1 MHAMTGPLPYDV
13 LVLLSFGGPE
23 GQDDVVPFLRNV
35 TRGRGIP
42 DERLEAV
49 GEHYRMFGG
58 RSPINDQNR
67 ALLAAL
73 RTELD
78 ARGIDLPLV
87 WGNRN
92 WAPYLVDTLRE
103 AHEAGARRA
112 LVAHHERLLL
122 LLRVP
127 AVPGGP
133 RRRRDRARGRGAG
146 ARGRPG
152 PPLRRDERVRG
163 GQRRR
168 RPRGPGR
175 RPRPR
180 ARTTSRGWCSSPTR
194 CRPRWTTPP
203 ARTGTR
209 TWPSTRGSRRPSPR
223 GRGRTAYDLVYC
235 SRSGPPTQPWLE
247 PDVNDHLEDLAG
259 RGTRAVVLAPI
270 GFVSDHMEVVYDL
283 DTEAAATCER
293 LGLRMQRAATVGTD
307 PGFVRALVDLV
318 AQRCGLGPGPT
329 LDAPGLPS
337 VHDVCP
343 VGCCRNLRG
352 DRPAACGADWEQ
364 PAVADA

>member
-1 MHAMTGPLPYDV
+1 MTGPLPYDV

-112 LVAHHERLLL
+112 LVVTTSAYSSYSGCRQYREDLADAVIALAAEGRALEVDQVRRYGGTSGFVEANADAVRAALDAARAPGEDDEPRLVFVTHSVPTAMDDASGPDGHAYVAQHEG
-122 LLRVP
+122 VAA
-127 AVPGGP
+127 AVAS
-133 RRRRDRARGRGAG
+133 RAG
-146 ARGRPG
+146 A
-152 PPLRRDERVRG
+152 
-163 GQRRR
+163 
-168 RPRGPGR
+168 
-175 RPRPR
+175 
-180 ARTTSRGWCSSPTR
+180 
-194 CRPRWTTPP
+194 
-203 ARTGTR
+203 
-209 TWPSTRGSRRPSPR
+209 
-223 GRGRTAYDLVYC
+223 TAYDLVYC

-247 PDVNDHLEDLAG
+247 PDVNDHLEDLAA

-307 PGFVRALVDLV
+307 PGFVRSLVDLV

>member
-1 MHAMTGPLPYDV
+1 MTGPLPYDV

-49 GEHYRMFGG
+49 GEHYRTFGG

-73 RTELD
+73 RAELD
-78 ARGIDLPLV
+78 GRGIDLPVV

-112 LVAHHERLLL
+112 LVLTTSAYSSYSGCRQYREDVADALIALAAEGRALEVDQVRRYGGTSGFVEANADAVRAALDAVRHPGEDDEPRLVFVTHSVPTAMDDVSGPDGHAYVAQHEG
-122 LLRVP
+122 VAA
-127 AVPGGP
+127 AVA
-133 RRRRDRARGRGAG
+133 ARAG
-146 ARGRPG
+146 A
-152 PPLRRDERVRG
+152 
-163 GQRRR
+163 
-168 RPRGPGR
+168 
-175 RPRPR
+175 
-180 ARTTSRGWCSSPTR
+180 
-194 CRPRWTTPP
+194 
-203 ARTGTR
+203 
-209 TWPSTRGSRRPSPR
+209 
-223 GRGRTAYDLVYC
+223 TAHDLVYC

-293 LGLRMQRAATVGTD
+293 LGLRMRRAATVGTD

-337 VHDVCP
+337 VHDRCP

-352 DRPAACGADWEQ
+352 DRPAACGVDWEQ

>member
-1 MHAMTGPLPYDV
+1 M
-13 LVLLSFGGPE
+13 
-23 GQDDVVPFLRNV
+23 PFLRNV

-49 GEHYRMFGG
+49 GEHYRLFGG

-112 LVAHHERLLL
+112 LVVTTSAYSSYSGCRQYREDLADAVTALAAEGRALEVDQVRRYGGTSGFVEANADAVRAALDAARVPGRGRRAAAGLRHPLGADRDGRRVRSGRARVRRPARGGRCGRRRAGGGIGVRPRLLQQV
-122 LLRVP
+122 RPADP
-127 AVPGGP
+127 AVARAGRQRPPGGARRSRHP
-133 RRRRDRARGRGAG
+133 RAWCSRRSGSSATTWRSSTTST
-146 ARGRPG
+146 P
-152 PPLRRDERVRG
+152 
-163 GQRRR
+163 
-168 RPRGPGR
+168 
-175 RPRPR
+175 RPRPP
-180 ARTTSRGWCSSPTR
+180 ARGSGCGCSG
-194 CRPRWTTPP
+194 RPRWAPTPGSC
-203 ARTGTR
+203 ARWSTW
-209 TWPSTRGSRRPSPR
+209 WPS
-223 GRGRTAYDLVYC
+223 
-235 SRSGPPTQPWLE
+235 
-247 PDVNDHLEDLAG
+247 
-259 RGTRAVVLAPI
+259 
-270 GFVSDHMEVVYDL
+270 
-283 DTEAAATCER
+283 AAA
-293 LGLRMQRAATVGTD
+293 
-307 PGFVRALVDLV
+307 
-318 AQRCGLGPGPT
+318 LGPGPT

-364 PAVADA
+364 PAVAGA

>member
-1 MHAMTGPLPYDV
+1 MTGPLPYDV

-35 TRGRGIP
+35 TRGRNIP

-67 ALLAAL
+67 DLLAAL

-78 ARGIDLPLV
+78 GRGIDLPVV

-112 LVAHHERLLL
+112 LVLTTSAYSSYSGCRQYREDLADALTALAAEGRTLEVDQV
-122 LLRVP
+122 RRYGGTSGFVEANAD
-127 AVPGGP
+127 AV
-133 RRRRDRARGRGAG
+133 RAALD
-146 ARGRPG
+146 A
-152 PPLRRDERVRG
+152 
-163 GQRRR
+163 
-168 RPRGPGR
+168 
-175 RPRPR
+175 
-180 ARTTSRGWCSSPTR
+180 ARTAGDDDEPRLVFVTHSVPTAMDDASGPDGHAYVAQHEGVAAAVASRAGV
-194 CRPRWTTPP
+194 
-203 ARTGTR
+203 RT
-209 TWPSTRGSRRPSPR
+209 
-223 GRGRTAYDLVYC
+223 YDLVYC
-235 SRSGPPTQPWLE
+235 SRSGPPAQPWLE
-247 PDVNDHLEDLAG
+247 PDVNDHLEGLAG